1 MRTKVKVAG
10 SLVLFFLLMPAFI
23 RAQVKTGAE
32 DVDAYFSLLMGKN
45 IGVVAN
51 NASVV
56 RNVNVV
62 DFLLKEGFAVKRIF
76 SPEHGFRSSADAGQ
90 AVHDTLDPATGI
102 QIRSLYGAKKKPAP
116 ADLAGLDMV
125 VFDIQDV
132 GVRFYTYIS
141 TLAYVMEACA
151 ESKIPV
157 IILDRP
163 NPNGF
168 YVDGPVLEKDY
179 TSFVGLH
186 PVPVVYGMTIG
197 EYACMVNGE
206 GWLKNKVR
214 CNLRVIRLGN
224 YTHDS
229 LCSLPVKPSPNLP
242 GINAVYLYP
251 SLCFFEG
258 TIISVGRG
266 TVFPFEAI
274 GHPGWNS
281 QTFSFTPRGN
291 SGGSLHPPYEGK
303 ECRGMD
309 LRGYFPDHPEMRG
322 KIILTWLI
330 EAFNDFKAD
339 SAFFTPYFNK
349 LAGNSTLQ
357 QQIKQGKS
365 EKQIRE
371 SWRIGLD
378 KFRKIRAKYLL
389 YEGSR

>member
-1 MRTKVKVAG
+1 MTTKVKWAVCLG
-10 SLVLFFLLMPAFI
+10 VFFLLLPGFI
-23 RAQVKTGAE
+23 RAQVRTGAN
-32 DVDAYFSLLMGKN
+32 DTAGYFPLLRAKR

-56 RNVNVV
+56 RNINVV
-62 DFLLKEGFAVKRIF
+62 DFLLKQGFAVKRIF
-76 SPEHGFRSSADAGQ
+76 SPEHGFRSSAEAGQ
-90 AVHDTLDPATGI
+90 AVPDSVDPATGI
-102 QIRSLYGAKKKPAP
+102 PVCSLYGAKKKPTP
-116 ADLAGLDMV
+116 ADLAGIDLV

-141 TLAYVMEACA
+141 TLTYVMEACA
-151 ESKIPV
+151 ELKIPV

-168 YVDGPVLEKDY
+168 YIDGPVLEKEY

-206 GWLKNKVR
+206 GWLKNNVR

-229 LCSLPVKPSPNLP
+229 LCSIPVKPSPNLP
-242 GINAVYLYP
+242 DINAVYLYP

-266 TVFPFEAI
+266 TVFPFEVI
-274 GHPGWNS
+274 GHPGWRSGN
-281 QTFSFTPRGN
+281 FSFTPHGKP
-291 SGGSLHPPYEGK
+291 GGSIHPPFEGK
-303 ECRGMD
+303 ECRGID
-309 LRGYFPDHPEMRG
+309 LRGYMHDHPEMRG
-322 KIILTWLI
+322 KIILSWLI

-371 SWRIGLD
+371 SWRKGLD
-378 KFRKIRAKYLL
+378 KFRKVRAQYLL
-389 YEGSR
+389 YESSR